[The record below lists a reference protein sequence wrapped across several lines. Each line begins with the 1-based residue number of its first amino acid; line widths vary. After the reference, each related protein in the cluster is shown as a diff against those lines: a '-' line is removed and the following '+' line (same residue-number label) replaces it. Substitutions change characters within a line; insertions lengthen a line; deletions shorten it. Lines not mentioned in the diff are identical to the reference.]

1 MKQIQFQSIFDTPS
15 VKQGT
20 LNDMAQTPD
29 GRVWHYLYAT
39 EAITKHMVTSRP
51 VVTGVDTVSSAA
63 SDLDSTKYVYITE
76 GSAGWTVGAYQDH
89 WVIVDSGTG
98 VGQLGK
104 IKDNTADTLELY
116 FPHAFTTALAVSD
129 SDITIL
135 HQPDAEKIAV
145 TNQYTEPNGIAQV
158 TFASGDYGW
167 FLVRGIGGVI
177 MGTGAGTIN
186 YNACP
191 GDDTEGY
198 AVNMDA
204 GDTLEE
210 MAPLGRLVA
219 VSDTADKACLIDVKI
234 F

>member
-1 MKQIQFQSIFDTPS
+1 MKNITFQSVFDTPT
-15 VKQGT
+15 VKMAN
-20 LNDMAQTPD
+20 LNELGQTPD
-29 GRVWHYLYAT
+29 GRTWHYLYAT

-51 VVTGVDTVSSAA
+51 AVTGVDTVSSAA
-63 SDLDSTKYVYITE
+63 SEQDSTKYIYITE
-76 GSAGWTVGAYQDH
+76 AAAGWTVGAYQDH

-104 IKDNTADTLELY
+104 IKDNTTTTLELY
-116 FPHAFTTALAVSD
+116 FDHAFTTALAVAD

-135 HQPDAEKIAV
+135 HQPDAEKIAI
-145 TNQYTEPNGIAQV
+145 TNQYTEANGIAQV
-158 TFASGDYGW
+158 TFGAADYGW
-167 FLVRGIGGVI
+167 FLVRGIGGII

-210 MAPLGRLVA
+210 FAPLGRLVA
-219 VSDTADKACLIDVKI
+219 ISDTADKACLIDAKI
-234 F
+234 M